1 MGGVETWDAFPSPSG
16 QIDPARC
23 PGGSSTPGLCR
34 INLYFSFLWLWWEG
48 GFDFVLFCWIP
59 PPCSLVMKAIVA
71 PSPRGESSLIRKL
84 VSGARSSQTAHALG
98 APMSS
103 ARPYLLMYSLGRLF
117 VWGGTKYVNVKN
129 FSRVFWFDCLFF
141 FFPYSWHSEWLN
153 WGKHREAG

>member
-1 MGGVETWDAFPSPSG
+1 MQQLLPRAARGLFNIGMCMEMFWYKRWVVWRLGMHFPVLLG
-16 QIDPARC
+16 RIDPARC

-34 INLYFSFLWLWWEG
+34 INLFFFFSCGCG
-48 GFDFVLFCWIP
+48 GRVDLIFVLFCWIL

-103 ARPYLLMYSLGRLF
+103 ARPYLLMYSLGCLF
-117 VWGGTKYVNVKN
+117 VWGEQ
-129 FSRVFWFDCLFF
+129 SMLM
-141 FFPYSWHSEWLN
+141 
-153 WGKHREAG
+153 